1 LNTPPDHRVVETAG
15 DSEIGALRGL
25 SLAASVS
32 LVGATYLLSGW
43 ACSRYNVLS
52 GEGQAGMV
60 LAFAGLP
67 LVAGGLAWF
76 ATRPLGTWVS
86 LVIALEVSGGA
97 FAVAMIGC

>member
-1 LNTPPDHRVVETAG
+1 
-15 DSEIGALRGL
+15 
-25 SLAASVS
+25 
-32 LVGATYLLSGW
+32 
-43 ACSRYNVLS
+43 
-52 GEGQAGMV
+52 MV

-86 LVIALEVSGGA
+86 PVIALEVSGGA